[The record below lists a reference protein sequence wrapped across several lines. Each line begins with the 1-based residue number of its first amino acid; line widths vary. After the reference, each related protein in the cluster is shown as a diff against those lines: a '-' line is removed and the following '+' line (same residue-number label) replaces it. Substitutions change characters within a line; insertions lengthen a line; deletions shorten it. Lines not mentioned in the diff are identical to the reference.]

1 MKMMMPN
8 ADEYIIIIQSNT
20 IQWYWMVDTT
30 GQSVTTMHHADRSN
44 LDTGDYSF
52 RFDLIQLTR
61 R

>member
-52 RFDLIQLTR
+52 RFDLI
-61 R
+61 